1 MGVLTLIYLENSK
14 SHIKFVGKLHKENF
28 IRKMKRKNHPNS
40 KVTYILM
47 SMLAHK

>member
-28 IRKMKRKNHPNS
+28 IRKMKKNHPNS
-40 KVTYILM
+40 KVAYILM
-47 SMLAHK
+47 FMLAHK